1 MLNRTQAL
9 VLGFFL
15 VAVVSVVAIRLAVL
29 EVYDQATSAD
39 DLQNTAAIPPLVDGP
54 SRWRTSTGGV
64 GSPLRRPS
72 ARTLAT
78 SSLNANGLPRQALPQ
93 PR

>member
-15 VAVVSVVAIRLAVL
+15 AAVVSVVAIRLAVL

-39 DLQNTAAIPPLVDGP
+39 DLQNAAAIPPLVDGP
-54 SRWRTSTGGV
+54 SRWRASTGGV
-64 GSPLRRPS
+64 RPS

-78 SSLNANGLPRQALPQ
+78 SSLNANGLPR
-93 PR
+93 